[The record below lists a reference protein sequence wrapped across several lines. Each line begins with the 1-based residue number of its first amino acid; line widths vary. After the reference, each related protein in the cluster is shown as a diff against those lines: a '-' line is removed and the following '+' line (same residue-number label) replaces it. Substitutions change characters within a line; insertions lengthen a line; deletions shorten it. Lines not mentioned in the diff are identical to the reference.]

1 MDQQH
6 GYGSPLSPVIEDFM
20 MDVFKKVALNQ
31 ETHKL
36 PYFFYYVN
44 GA

>member
-1 MDQQH
+1 
-6 GYGSPLSPVIEDFM
+6 M

-44 GA
+44 GAWI